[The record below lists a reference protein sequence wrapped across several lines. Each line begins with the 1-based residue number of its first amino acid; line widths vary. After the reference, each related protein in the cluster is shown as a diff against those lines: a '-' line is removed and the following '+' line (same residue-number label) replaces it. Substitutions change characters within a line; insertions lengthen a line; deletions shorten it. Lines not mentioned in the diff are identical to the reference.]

1 MKKYILTIMYNE
13 DSDTVEYIQEEIV
26 AEEELKVVL
35 NDETIAHLTSE
46 DMQLIM
52 ESKEHGK
59 A

>member
-13 DSDTVEYIQEEIV
+13 DSDTVEYIQEEITSD
-26 AEEELKVVL
+26 EEIKVVL

-46 DMQLIM
+46 DMELIM
-52 ESKEHGK
+52 EAKEYGK